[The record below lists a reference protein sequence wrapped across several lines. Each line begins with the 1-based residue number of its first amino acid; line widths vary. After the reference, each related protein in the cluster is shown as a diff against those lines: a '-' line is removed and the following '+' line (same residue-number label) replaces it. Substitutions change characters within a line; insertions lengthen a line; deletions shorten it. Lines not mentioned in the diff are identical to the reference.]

1 MNRRY
6 KGVIRELKGSYTRFA
21 RGVKGTIRLPIKYI
35 HPYTFFLTPLL
46 FILATLSLSSCRD
59 DNDDSPY
66 PSLITELADCPT
78 NSEGTMVKIV
88 LDNDMELLLSNP
100 QTDLKPNVTY
110 RALAGY
116 TLDGRKATLYS
127 LKPATLLRDST
138 RVATTDPTAIV
149 SLWRT
154 KRYINLHLLP
164 KTQGGEQ
171 SWGFITDSIVGNRAY
186 LRLHHRQGTDPTSY
200 STDVYASLP
209 LALVDADTITLR
221 IRTFSGTKE
230 QTFPQ

>member
-1 MNRRY
+1 MNRPY
-6 KGVIRELKGSYTRFA
+6 KGVKRKLKGSYTRFA

-35 HPYTFFLTPLL
+35 CPFTFFLTPLL
-46 FILATLSLSSCRD
+46 LLITSFSLSSCRD

-66 PSLITELADCPT
+66 PSIVTEMADCPT

-88 LDNDMELLLSNP
+88 LDNDTELPLSNP
-100 QTDLKPNVTY
+100 QTGLKANVSY
-110 RALAGY
+110 RALVGY
-116 TLDGRKATLYS
+116 TLGKGQATLYS
-127 LKPATLLRDST
+127 IKSAHILRDST
-138 RVATTDPTAIV
+138 NVAQCDPVNVTSI
-149 SLWRT
+149 WRT
-154 KRYINLHLLP
+154 RRYINLHLLP

-209 LALVDADTITLR
+209 LQLLEANKFTIR
-221 IRTFSGTKE
+221 VNTFSGTKE
-230 QTFPQ
+230 WEL

>member
-1 MNRRY
+1 M
-6 KGVIRELKGSYTRFA
+6 KPHF
-21 RGVKGTIRLPIKYI
+21 RLLS
-35 HPYTFFLTPLL
+35 FVFSLL
-46 FILATLSLSSCRD
+46 PFILLSCSD
-59 DNDDSPY
+59 DKDDGPY
-66 PSLITELADCPT
+66 PSIVSEMADCPT

-88 LDNDMELLLSNP
+88 LDNDTELPLSNP
-100 QTDLKPNVTY
+100 QTGLKPNVTY

-116 TLDGRKATLYS
+116 TLDDGKAMLYS

-138 RVATTDPTAIV
+138 RVATTNPTAIV

-171 SWGFITDSIVGNRAY
+171 SWGFITDSIVGNHAY

-209 LALVDADTITLR
+209 LQLLEANQFTIR
-221 IRTFSGTKE
+221 INTFSGTKE
-230 QTFPQ
+230 WEL

>member
-1 MNRRY
+1 M
-6 KGVIRELKGSYTRFA
+6 KPHF
-21 RGVKGTIRLPIKYI
+21 RLLS
-35 HPYTFFLTPLL
+35 FVFSLL
-46 FILATLSLSSCRD
+46 PFVLLSCSD
-59 DNDDSPY
+59 DKDDGPY
-66 PSLITELADCPT
+66 PSLITELVDCPT

-88 LDNDMELLLSNP
+88 LDNDIELLLSNP

-171 SWGFITDSIVGNRAY
+171 SWGFITDSIVGNHAY

-209 LALVDADTITLR
+209 LQMLEANKFTIR
-221 IRTFSGTKE
+221 INTFSGTKE
-230 QTFPQ
+230 WEL

>member
-1 MNRRY
+1 M
-6 KGVIRELKGSYTRFA
+6 KPHF
-21 RGVKGTIRLPIKYI
+21 RLLS
-35 HPYTFFLTPLL
+35 FVFSLL
-46 FILATLSLSSCRD
+46 PFVLLSCSD
-59 DNDDSPY
+59 DKDDGPY
-66 PSLITELADCPT
+66 PSIVSEMADCPT

-88 LDNDMELLLSNP
+88 LDNDTELPLSNP
-100 QTDLKPNVTY
+100 QTGLKPNVTY
-110 RALAGY
+110 RALAGFA
-116 TLDGRKATLYS
+116 LDNGKVRLYS
-127 LKPATLLRDST
+127 LKSATLLRDST
-138 RVATTDPTAIV
+138 SVAQCDPVNVTSI
-149 SLWRT
+149 WRT
-154 KRYINLHLLP
+154 RRYINLHLLP

-171 SWGFITDSIVGNRAY
+171 SWGFITDSIVGNHAY

>member
-1 MNRRY
+1 M
-6 KGVIRELKGSYTRFA
+6 KPHF
-21 RGVKGTIRLPIKYI
+21 RLLS
-35 HPYTFFLTPLL
+35 FVFSLL
-46 FILATLSLSSCRD
+46 PFVLLSCSD
-59 DNDDSPY
+59 DKDDGPY
-66 PSLITELADCPT
+66 PSIVSEMADCPT

-88 LDNDMELLLSNP
+88 LDNDAELPLSNP
-100 QTDLKPNVTY
+100 QTGLKPNVTY

-116 TLDGRKATLYS
+116 TLDDGKAMLYS

-138 RVATTDPTAIV
+138 SVAQCDPVNVA

-154 KRYINLHLLP
+154 HRYINLHLLP

-171 SWGFITDSIVGNRAY
+171 SWGFITDSIVGNHAY

-209 LALVDADTITLR
+209 LKLLEANQYTIR
-221 IRTFSGTKE
+221 INTFSGTKGWE
-230 QTFPQ
+230 L